1 MWQDFV
7 FLGGS
12 IVIMLS
18 LVPTLR
24 DDDATVP
31 LRTSVPSVV
40 VLFAQTIAFA
50 TIGLTASALGTGMG
64 FVLWSL
70 IAKYKGPSGAM
81 GLQSSTDLRQTVSNL
96 VAK

>member
-24 DDDATVP
+24 DEDASVP
-31 LRTSVPSVV
+31 LRTSLPSVV

-50 TIGLTASALGTGMG
+50 TIGLTASAVGTGMG
-64 FVLWSL
+64 FVLWTL
-70 IAKYKGPSGAM
+70 IAKRKSPVRERRPSPA
-81 GLQSSTDLRQTVSNL
+81 SSLRGVISIL
-96 VAK
+96 AR

>member
-12 IVIMLS
+12 VIIMLS

-24 DDDATVP
+24 DENASVP
-31 LRTSVPSVV
+31 LRTSLPSVV

-64 FVLWSL
+64 VVLWSL
-70 IAKYKGPSGAM
+70 IAKWKSPNHERIFDRSFGRYV
-81 GLQSSTDLRQTVSNL
+81 STIIPR
-96 VAK
+96 